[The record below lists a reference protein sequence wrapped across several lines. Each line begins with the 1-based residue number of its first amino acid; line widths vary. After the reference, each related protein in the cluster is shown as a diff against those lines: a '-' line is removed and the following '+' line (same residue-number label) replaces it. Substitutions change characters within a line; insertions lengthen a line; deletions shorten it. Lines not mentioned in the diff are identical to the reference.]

1 MRSTLA
7 SLALLLASL
16 AFVPAIQAQNTPE
29 SAYAEW
35 VAASKAGDLD
45 KMLALSSQEKVDEFN
60 QDINTPEKK
69 AEVRELAKLM
79 APISYKVKKTDL
91 SKDGNKASLQLDAMA
106 RDFFT
111 LNDPK
116 AKPQKENIEVRLVKE
131 GGAWKVDKQCSGKDG
146 CGKEP
151 DWAQGA
157 WGKTL
162 PLAKGATVKAVP
174 GKAGNFGGAKAKGK
188 AYAVDLVFSLPENG
202 PSLSYFLH
210 RSPTF
215 AEFYV
220 MAQGETL
227 TPIARRE
234 EFPSS
239 FSEGK
244 PEVQI
249 LEEGTSY
256 SRSTGFTG
264 TGTLSLLFD
273 IPKEL
278 QGEKLLRF
286 IVTVDDQKYPF
297 EIR

>member
-7 SLALLLASL
+7 ALALLSTLL
-16 AFVPAIQAQNTPE
+16 AFSIPLQAQNTPE
-29 SAYAEW
+29 AAYAEW

-45 KMLALSSQEKVDEFN
+45 KMLALSSKEKVDDFN
-60 QDINTPEKK
+60 KDITTPEKK
-69 AEVRELAKLM
+69 AEIREIAKLM
-79 APISYKVKKTDL
+79 APIKYQVKKSEL
-91 SKDGNKASLQLDAMA
+91 SKGGNKATLQLDALA
-106 RDFFT
+106 RDFFS

-116 AKPQKENIEVRLVKE
+116 AKPQQENIEVKLVKE
-131 GGAWKVDKQCSGKDG
+131 GGVWKVDKQCSGKDG

-151 DWAQGA
+151 DWVQGA
-157 WGKTL
+157 WGKPLSL
-162 PLAKGATVKAVP
+162 PKGATVKVVP
-174 GKAGNFGGAKAKGK
+174 GKTGNFGGAKAKGK
-188 AYAVDLVFSLPENG
+188 AYAVDLIFTLPQNG

-215 AEFYV
+215 AEFYL
-220 MAQGETL
+220 MSQGETL

-234 EFPSS
+234 DFPGG
-239 FSEGK
+239 FGEGGPDIK
-244 PEVQI
+244 V
-249 LEEGTSY
+249 LEENTSY

-278 QGEKLLRF
+278 QGDKLFRF
-286 IVTVDDQKYPF
+286 IVTVDDEKYPF

>member
-1 MRSTLA
+1 MRSILA
-7 SLALLLASL
+7 SLALLSACL
-16 AFVPAIQAQNTPE
+16 AFTPAIQAQNTPE
-29 SAYAEW
+29 SAYADW

-45 KMLALSSQEKVDEFN
+45 KVLALSSKEKVDEYNKEFN
-60 QDINTPEKK
+60 SPEKQ
-69 AEVRELAKLM
+69 AEIKNLMKLM
-79 APISYKVKKTDL
+79 APISYKVKQTDL
-91 SKDGNKASLQLDAMA
+91 SKDGGKASLKVDAVA
-106 RDFFT
+106 RDFFS

-116 AKPQKENIEVRLVKE
+116 AKPQKEKVEVRLVKE
-131 GGAWKVDKQCSGKDG
+131 GGAWKVDKQCMGPDG

-174 GKAGNFGGAKAKGK
+174 GKAANFGGAKAKGK
-188 AYAVDLVFSLPENG
+188 AYAVDLVFTLPENG

-220 MAQGETL
+220 MVQGETL

-244 PEVQI
+244 AEIQV

>member
-1 MRSTLA
+1 MRATLA
-7 SLALLLASL
+7 SLALLSTLLSL
-16 AFVPAIQAQNTPE
+16 SPQLLAQNTPE
-29 SAYAEW
+29 AAYAEW

-45 KMLALSSQEKVDEFN
+45 KMLSLSSKQKVDEFN

-69 AEVRELAKLM
+69 AEVREIAKAM
-79 APISYKVKKTDL
+79 APINYKIKKSDL
-91 SKDGNKASLQLDAMA
+91 SKDGNKASLQLDALS
-106 RDFFT
+106 RDFFS
-111 LNDPK
+111 LGDPK

-131 GGAWKVDKQCSGKDG
+131 GGAWKVDKQCTGKDG

-151 DWAQGA
+151 DWVQGA
-157 WGKTL
+157 WGKPLT
-162 PLAKGATVKAVP
+162 LAKGATVKVVP
-174 GKAGNFGGAKAKGK
+174 GKTGNFGGAKAKGK
-188 AYAVDLVFSLPENG
+188 PYAVDLVFTLPENG
-202 PSLSYFLH
+202 PTLSYFLH

-244 PEVQI
+244 AEIQV

-278 QGEKLLRF
+278 QGDKLFRF
-286 IVTVDDQKYPF
+286 IVTVDEEKFPF